1 MTSGSPDDQA
11 PDPERIRSRAE
22 SLQTEEE
29 RVGTD
34 DAEAQAAAILEDS
47 DAREADRVD
56 PPGQPVEHRHSEDTI
71 DLVDE

>member
-1 MTSGSPDDQA
+1 MTTDVPDDDG
-11 PDPERIRSRAE
+11 PDAERIRSRAE

-56 PPGQPVEHRHSEDTI
+56 PPGQSVEHRHSEDTV